1 MKFLCDRDELTTE
14 IVRDYLQKFSQ
25 YELPRL
31 VKYGDYYMGKQ
42 AILRKKQVDP
52 AKPCNR
58 IVNNFCSQIVDN
70 YLGYLVGKDVTYSS
84 LDDISAISEVLAY
97 NDSRTEDSDML
108 RQALI
113 YGRAFEL
120 CYVDEEG
127 QQRFTLLDTK
137 ETFAIYENTIEENLL
152 AVVRFWAKDLFDLGK
167 GYYIDV
173 YDEAR
178 VAHYEGAAGFSSL
191 VFLGEEPHYYRQVPV
206 SVLSLNDEEYSIFDK
221 VLTLQDAYNT
231 ILSQSTD
238 DYESFSDYYMIVKG
252 ERIDADVLT
261 NMKQTRV
268 VNLENTEYDV
278 SFISPAQIAS
288 DTSTRLKDIDEQIH
302 KISNSPDFTDDAF
315 GTFSGVAM
323 QYKLLGFENTAGT
336 IAANMTKTLQK
347 RLELICSILSLVS
360 GDTMWRDIEI
370 TFTRNLPFD
379 YSGVSTL
386 ISTLK
391 GTVSDKTLL
400 SLLPFVSDVD
410 KELEM
415 VAESKR
421 ENQEIYGFTVTTE
434 GEDEDEQED

>member
-31 VKYGDYYMGKQ
+31 VKYGDYYTGKQ
-42 AILRKKQVDP
+42 AILRKKQIDP

-120 CYVDEEG
+120 CYIDEEG

-137 ETFAIYENTIEENLL
+137 ETFAIYDNTIGENLL

-173 YDEAR
+173 YDEVR
-178 VAHYEGAAGFSSL
+178 VAHYEGVAGFSSL
-191 VFLGEEPHYYRQVPV
+191 VFLGEDPHYYGQVPV
-206 SVLSLNDEEYSIFDK
+206 SVLPLNDEEYSIFDK

-252 ERIDADVLT
+252 ERIDADVLK

-302 KISNSPDFTDDAF
+302 KVSNSPDFTDDAF
-315 GTFSGVAM
+315 GTSSGVAM
-323 QYKLLGFENTAGT
+323 QYKIMGFENTAGV

-360 GDTMWRDIEI
+360 GDAMWRDIEI

-379 YSGVSTL
+379 YSNVATL